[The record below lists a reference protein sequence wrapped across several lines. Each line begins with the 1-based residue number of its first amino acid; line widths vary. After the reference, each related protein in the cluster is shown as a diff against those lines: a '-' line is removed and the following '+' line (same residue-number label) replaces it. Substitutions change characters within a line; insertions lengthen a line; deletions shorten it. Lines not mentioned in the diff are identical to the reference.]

1 MEYYNTT
8 TEPTTE
14 PTTLL
19 NSVDDFFS
27 MTVPLVFT
35 LTSMLGACII
45 FSLELF
51 LYKNRI
57 TFKEDSGDS
66 TDTSDDT
73 DTGGDDTDTG
83 DDDDDDE
90 EDADELDIETYLT
103 QYDEEYAAL
112 PEKSLKDADMV
123 REQTPLGEVVMVY
136 DSKAETYSYYTN
148 VMTNLSFDIL
158 ETVAKKYA
166 IARGGAP
173 PGSSNGKK
181 EAKSEPNEQS
191 ENSEQSET
199 SEQSEN
205 SEPNEQSDIESLSPG
220 KTDTPPGKT
229 DTPPGGSG
237 GAPPFA
243 KFKSYN
249 TGGKGAQPN
258 YSAALPV
265 EEQTTHFRYKGKLAD
280 YEAAKKQ
287 NEKQNE
293 RNTLDYT
300 AFKRMVEITD
310 KMNRV

>member
-14 PTTLL
+14 SPTLL

-73 DTGGDDTDTG
+73 GTG
-83 DDDDDDE
+83 DDDDDDD

-123 REQTPLGEVVMVY
+123 REQTPLGEVIMEY

-148 VMTNLSFDIL
+148 VMTNVSFDIL

-181 EAKSEPNEQS
+181 EAKSEPSEPS
-191 ENSEQSET
+191 ENSENSET
-199 SEQSEN
+199 SET
-205 SEPNEQSDIESLSPG
+205 SDIESLSPG
-220 KTDTPPGKT
+220 KTDTPTGKT